1 MVGATGE
8 GFAFLGVELGRAL
21 RDPAFDGEI
30 RDQLS
35 GHEGSFRAP
44 VCPVL
49 GSSRGQP

>member
-8 GFAFLGVELGRAL
+8 GFAFLSVELGRAL
-21 RDPAFDGEI
+21 RDPALDREI
-30 RDQLS
+30 RDQLP

-44 VCPVL
+44 VCLVL